1 MKMKSRQEVLQE
13 QNQMLRLLPEARW
26 RLRHIPGITSIGV
39 GAKEVG
45 GEVTFEMAFRV
56 YVDQKLP
63 MDQLTAAWRIPE
75 RIRGIPTDVLRRSA
89 TEMLADAGKYR
100 PLKGG
105 SQVKNQFVEGDN
117 DLLAGTIGCLVRFDS
132 PVQEVLALSCEHV
145 LLAGQSSL
153 QVTVGQP
160 RYVTSCCC
168 CIYNQIG
175 KVVNY
180 EKNNLVD
187 CAVAQLDQDIVTE
200 VISNNTLNEVIGIG
214 ALTGVAQA
222 VCFEPVRKR
231 GRTTELTTGQVV
243 DVIFENSQIL
253 VHPTGASP
261 RFADRGDSGAVIVNA
276 ANRVIGL
283 LWATDAAT
291 RTRGVGNHIGE
302 VMREMDILIA
312 GQSNAGLNI
321 PTIGCGSSSGP

>member
-1 MKMKSRQEVLQE
+1 
-13 QNQMLRLLPEARW
+13 MLRLLPEARW
-26 RLRHIPGITSIGV
+26 RLRHIPGISSIGV
-39 GAKEVG
+39 GAKETG

-56 YVDQKLP
+56 YVEQKLP
-63 MDQLTAAWRIPE
+63 LDQLLAAWRIPE
-75 RIRGIPTDVLRRSA
+75 RIRGFSTDVLTRSV
-89 TEMLADAGKYR
+89 TDVLADDGKYR
-100 PLKGG
+100 PLQGG

-117 DLLAGTIGCLVRFDS
+117 DSLAGTIGCLVRFDS

-153 QVTVGQP
+153 QVIVGQP

-168 CIYNQIG
+168 CTYNQIG

-180 EKNNLVD
+180 QKNDMVD
-187 CAVAQLDQDIVTE
+187 CAVAQLDEDIVTE
-200 VISNNTLNEVIGIG
+200 VISNNTLNDVIGIG
-214 ALTGVAQA
+214 TLTGVAQA
-222 VCFEPVRKR
+222 VCFEPVKKR
-231 GRTTELTTGQVV
+231 GRTTELTEGQVV

-261 RFADRGDSGAVIVNA
+261 RFADRGDSGSVVVNA
-276 ANRVIGL
+276 ANRVVGL

-291 RTRGVGNHIGE
+291 RTLGVANHIGQ
-302 VMREMDILIA
+302 VMAAMDILIA
-312 GQSNAGLNI
+312 GQSFTGLNI